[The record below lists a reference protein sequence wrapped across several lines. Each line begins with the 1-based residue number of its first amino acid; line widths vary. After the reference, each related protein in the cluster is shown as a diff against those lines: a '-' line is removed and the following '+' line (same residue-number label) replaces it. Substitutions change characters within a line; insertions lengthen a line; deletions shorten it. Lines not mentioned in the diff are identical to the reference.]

1 MLRRWVRGAPN
12 EEMAEMIEYDPFS
25 DEIRNDPFPVYA
37 RLRAESP
44 VHYVERRGVWALAL
58 FEDVWHVGENPQT
71 FMAPG
76 PSLDTAAT
84 AEVLAAEDQL
94 EMSARSSIFGMN
106 PPQHTQ
112 LRKQLT
118 RYFSPRGVAHL
129 ERAVRSLARECI
141 AKALPVGRLDVID
154 DLAAQVSARV
164 VCLTIGLP
172 VEDGPQLASVVK
184 RFFGREPG
192 IEGMPPDA
200 MAASGELQAYL
211 FDAVRERR
219 RRGTSGRDALDA
231 YLQISIDGR
240 PYSDDELASHLAT
253 LVVGGTETLPKVCA
267 GGVLQLHR
275 HPEQRADLVAD
286 PSLIPTAFTEIAR
299 YEMPTQFLSR
309 TARRDVELR
318 GQKIRAGQG
327 VLLLYRSA
335 NRDAREFDDP
345 DRFDI
350 HRRAQRIL
358 SFGHGTHLCLGQH
371 AARLEARV
379 MYEELLAALP
389 EYQVV
394 EHEVVRARSEF
405 VDGYLKMPIVFEPSG

>member
-1 MLRRWVRGAPN
+1 
-12 EEMAEMIEYDPFS
+12 MIDYDPFS
-25 DEIRNDPFPVYA
+25 DEMRDDPFPVYA

-44 VHYVERRGVWALAL
+44 VHYVERRGVWALSL

-71 FMAPG
+71 FTAPG
-76 PSLDTAAT
+76 PSLDTTVT
-84 AEVLAAEDQL
+84 AEVLQAEDQT
-94 EMSARSSIFGMN
+94 EVSARSSIFGMN

-118 RYFSPRGVAHL
+118 RHFSPRGVAHL
-129 ERAVRSLARECI
+129 EHAVRSLARDCI
-141 AKALPVGRLDVID
+141 AKALSVGRLDVID
-154 DLAAQVSARV
+154 DLAGQVSARV

-172 VEDGPQLASVVK
+172 VEDGPQLAAVVK
-184 RFFGREPG
+184 RFFAREPG
-192 IEGMPPDA
+192 IEGMPPDG
-200 MAASGELQAYL
+200 MAASGELRGYL
-211 FDAVRERR
+211 LDAVRERR
-219 RRGTSGRDALDA
+219 RRGLGDGDVLDA
-231 YLQISIDGR
+231 YLQVAIDGR
-240 PYSDDELASHLAT
+240 AYSDEELASHLTT
-253 LVVGGTETLPKVCA
+253 LVVGGTETLPKVFA
-267 GGVLQLHR
+267 GGVLQLDR
-275 HPEQRADLVAD
+275 HPEQRAELVAD

-309 TARRDVELR
+309 TATRDVELR

-350 HRRAQRIL
+350 HRRAPRIL

-379 MYEELLAALP
+379 MYEELLSASP

-405 VDGYLKMPIVFEPSG
+405 VDGYLQMPIVFGPPS